1 MDNLITLNMDS
12 PSIRHLQ
19 KSCKRIAKIINIIG
33 PITYALDESDAYA
46 HLIFTIIG
54 QMLSNKVADIIS
66 DRMISLCGG
75 EITPQV
81 VNTLTDEQIKG
92 IGISN
97 AKTGYIRD
105 VTNKVLSG
113 NLDFDKFPEMTDQE
127 IIAELTSIKG
137 IGTWTAKMYLIFVLD
152 RQDILPYED
161 GAFLQAYKWAYKTD
175 DLSPAAIKKKCKKWK
190 PYSSVAA
197 RYLYRALDDGLTK
210 EEFHL
215 YLE

>member
-1 MDNLITLNMDS
+1 MDDLITLNMDS

-33 PITYALDESDAYA
+33 PITYTLDESDAYA

-97 AKTGYIRD
+97 AKTGYIRN
-105 VTNKVLSG
+105 VTNKVLSS

-215 YLE
+215 YLD

>member
-1 MDNLITLNMDS
+1 MDNSIILNMDS
-12 PSIRHLQ
+12 PSIQHLQ
-19 KSCKRIAKIINIIG
+19 KNCKRIAKIIDIIG
-33 PITYALDESDAYA
+33 PITYTTNERDAYA
-46 HLIFTIIG
+46 HLIFNIIG

-66 DRMISLCGG
+66 DRMISICGG

-81 VNTLTDEQIKG
+81 VNSLTDERIRG

-113 NLDFDKFPEMTDQE
+113 DLDFDKFPGMADQE

-161 GAFLQAYKWAYKTD
+161 GAFLQAYKWAYKSD
-175 DLSPAAIKKKCKKWK
+175 DLSPVAIKKKCKKWK
-190 PYSSVAA
+190 PYSSIAA